1 MGEANYAYESKKR
14 LQSKNEGGTSS
25 ISGREQDTDAA
36 LAVKE
41 KMDKANLGGG
51 SIDQSIPKPD
61 RSKYPAGLGGEAEY
75 QNAFRAWQRKALKP
89 GSTKEAGQK
98 RALGSM

>member
-1 MGEANYAYESKKR
+1 MAEMRYDRRAKE
-14 LQSKNEGGTSS
+14 QGGSSS
-25 ISGREQDTDAA
+25 ISGREQDASGA

-41 KMDKANLGGG
+41 RMEKANLGGG
-51 SIDQSIPKPD
+51 SIDSSVPKPD

-75 QNAFRAWQRKALKP
+75 QNAYRLYQRKALKP
-89 GSTKEAGQK
+89 KEAGQK